1 MEHFGYIKIPFLWIP
16 KEIRTQYNLYYLV
29 KPYGCV
35 YCEARKEMYGLKQAT
50 RPPFDNI
57 VKILSP
63 HGYLP
68 V

>member
-1 MEHFGYIKIPFLWIP
+1 MEHFEYIKISFLWIP

-29 KPYGCV
+29 KHGGYV
-35 YCEARKEMYGLKQAT
+35 YCEARKGMYGLKQAT
-50 RPPFDNI
+50 RPAFDNI